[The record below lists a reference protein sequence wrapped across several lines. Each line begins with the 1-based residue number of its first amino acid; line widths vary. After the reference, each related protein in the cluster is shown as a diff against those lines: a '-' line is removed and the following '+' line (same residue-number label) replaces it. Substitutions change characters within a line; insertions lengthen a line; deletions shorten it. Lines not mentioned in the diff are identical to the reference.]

1 MNGMILPPH
10 HHHQTLITFSAPLP
24 PPAVSH
30 SNCRLATGN
39 MLCLTVYTV
48 IMQLLRVKLSRD
60 SGDRESEV

>member
-1 MNGMILPPH
+1 MNGMILPP
-10 HHHQTLITFSAPLP
+10 P
-24 PPAVSH
+24 PPPNTDNILSTTPTSSGITQQLSP
-30 SNCRLATGN
+30 SNRN